1 MAEPVI
7 QLKNI
12 TKQFPGVLAN
22 DDISLE
28 IKKGE
33 VFAIVG
39 ENGAGK
45 STLMKIM
52 YGLYKPTSGDVY
64 IKGEKVQNFKPKTA
78 IDKGIGMVH
87 QHFMLVP
94 SFTIAQNVVLGREIK
109 KNGIFINE
117 KEAIESTKRI
127 SEEYGLKVDPKIP
140 VELVSVGVQQRVEIL
155 KTLYRGADILILD
168 EPTAVLTPQ
177 ETEELFVVIRKL
189 VKEMGKTII
198 IITHKL
204 NEVLAISDRVA
215 VMRAG
220 RLIGVN
226 KTEEVDER
234 ILSEMMVGKEVL
246 FDQLSKEDS
255 QGERLIKVEDLK
267 ARDKRGFM
275 ALNGVSFEVRAGEVL
290 GVAGIEGNGQTELI
304 EAISG
309 MIPVESG
316 NIEILNINTTKLNPY
331 EIRKVGVSHIAEDRM
346 HTGLNTKAT
355 IMGNILMGSQHSETF
370 AKKGI
375 HLKQNVVRAFSKKLI
390 QKFDIR
396 TASENVKVENLSG
409 GNMQKVVI
417 AREFSFD
424 SKVLLISQPTR
435 GVDIGAIEFIH
446 EEIIKKRKE
455 GCGIILVS
463 AELDEIFRLSDRII
477 TMYDGKIT
485 GEFAAGEID
494 KSEVGYYM
502 TGNRGRKVNHDEEIK
517 Y

>member
-1 MAEPVI
+1 MAETVI

-22 DDISLE
+22 DNISLE
-28 IKKGE
+28 INRGE

-52 YGLYKPTSGDVY
+52 YGLYKPTSGEVY
-64 IKGEKVQNFKPKTA
+64 IKGDKIQNFAPKTA
-78 IDKGIGMVH
+78 IDKGVGMVH

-94 SFTIAQNVVLGREIK
+94 SFTIAQNVVLGMEKRKNNFFVDEK
-109 KNGIFINE
+109 K
-117 KEAIESTKRI
+117 AIESTKKI
-127 SEEYGLKVDPKIP
+127 SEEYGLKVDPKAPI
-140 VELVSVGVQQRVEIL
+140 EMVSVGIQQRVEIL
-155 KTLYRGADILILD
+155 KTLYRGADVLILD

-177 ETEELFVVIRKL
+177 ETEELFVVIRRL
-189 VKEMGKTII
+189 VKEMGKTVI

-204 NEVLAISDRVA
+204 NEVLDISNRVA

-220 RLIGVN
+220 KLVGIRNTSDVN
-226 KTEEVDER
+226 EK

-246 FDQLSKEDS
+246 FDKLNKEN
-255 QGERLIKVEDLK
+255 KVNEQEQVFINVEELK
-267 ARDKRGFM
+267 ARDKRGFI
-275 ALNGVSFEVRAGEVL
+275 AVNGVSFKVKAGEIL

-309 MIPVESG
+309 MIPIESG
-316 NIEILNINTTKLNPY
+316 TVEILNMDTTNFNTA
-331 EIRKVGVSHIAEDRM
+331 EIRKIGVSHIAEDRM

-355 IMGNILMGSQHSETF
+355 IMDNILMGNQHNEIY

-375 HLKQNVVRAFSKKLI
+375 HLKSNIVRDFSKKMI
-390 QKFDIR
+390 SKFDIR
-396 TASENVKVENLSG
+396 TSSENTKVENLSG

-417 AREFSFD
+417 AREFSFN

-446 EEIIKKRKE
+446 EEIIKKRNE
-455 GCGIILVS
+455 GCAIILVS

-477 TMYDGKIT
+477 TMYEGKIT
-485 GEFAAGEID
+485 GEFNINEID
-494 KSEVGYYM
+494 KSDVGYYM
-502 TGNRGRKVNHDEEIK
+502 TGDRGKEVK
-517 Y
+517 S

>member
-1 MAEPVI
+1 MTEHVI

-22 DDISLE
+22 DNISLE

-52 YGLYKPTSGDVY
+52 YGLYKPTAGEVY
-64 IKGEKVQNFKPKTA
+64 IKGEKIQNFNPKTA
-78 IDKGIGMVH
+78 IDKGVGMVH

-94 SFTIAQNVVLGREIK
+94 SFTIAQNVVLGMELRKNNIFVDEK
-109 KNGIFINE
+109 K
-117 KEAIESTKRI
+117 AIESTKKI
-127 SEEYGLKVDPKIP
+127 SEEYGLKVDPKLP
-140 VELVSVGVQQRVEIL
+140 VEMVSVGIQQRVEIL
-155 KTLYRGADILILD
+155 KTLYRGADVLILD

-177 ETEELFVVIRKL
+177 ETEELFVVIRRL
-189 VKEMGKTII
+189 VKEMGKTVI

-204 NEVLAISDRVA
+204 NEVLAISNRVA

-220 RLIGVN
+220 KLIGIKN
-226 KTEEVDER
+226 TNEVDEK

-246 FDQLSKEDS
+246 FDKLHKENK
-255 QGERLIKVEDLK
+255 QGEVLVQVDNLK
-267 ARDKRGFM
+267 AKDKREFM
-275 ALNGVSFEVRAGEVL
+275 ALNGVSFQVKAGEIL

-309 MIPVESG
+309 MTPIEGGRV
-316 NIEILNINTTKLNPY
+316 EILNTDTTKFNTNQ
-331 EIRKVGVSHIAEDRM
+331 IRNIGVSHIAEDRM
-346 HTGLNTKAT
+346 STGLNGKGS
-355 IMGNILMGSQHSETF
+355 IMENMLMGKQHTEPF

-375 HLKQNVVRAFSKKLI
+375 HLRSDIVRNFSKKLI
-390 QKFDIR
+390 DKFDVR

-446 EEIIKKRKE
+446 EEIIKKRNE
-455 GCGIILVS
+455 GCAILLVS

-477 TMYDGKIT
+477 TMYEGKVT
-485 GEFAAGEID
+485 GEFNTNEID
-494 KSEVGYYM
+494 KSDIGYYM
-502 TGNRGRKVNHDEEIK
+502 TGNRSKEVNS
-517 Y
+517 